1 MLLGLVGSLVL
12 VRLKF
17 FKTTIEFIY
26 KQFHGYKRTDLFLYY
41 LRIIYEL
48 QCMKRI
54 LLSILFGLL
63 GTLTY
68 SQVITGV
75 VMDQETKEPIAFA
88 SVYFSGTFVGT
99 TTDELGNFEMD
110 ITKYASRPLSI
121 SAVGYSSVSIS
132 EFVPG
137 EIHQVLL
144 VRQLYDI
151 EEVTV
156 KTKSLARRRRANMR
170 IFRNEFIGL
179 SVNAR
184 KCNILNEED
193 ITFNY
198 GSDKDIL
205 KAKAKAP
212 ILIQNLSLGYSIS
225 YHLERFKYERKT
237 KTMLFTG
244 SIIFNSDLA
253 SDEDN
258 MLLYERR
265 RANAYLGSCQ
275 HFFRALWAN
284 SLEESEFSVSSY
296 RSGEALSYEDLVY
309 QDQQGRKYM
318 RYHEDLVI
326 DYHSNLSYISF
337 IEGRVLFQ
345 EDGYFDPTPI
355 VWTGKMSLQRVA
367 DFLPYEYLLSE

>member
-1 MLLGLVGSLVL
+1 
-12 VRLKF
+12 
-17 FKTTIEFIY
+17 
-26 KQFHGYKRTDLFLYY
+26 
-41 LRIIYEL
+41 
-48 QCMKRI
+48 
-54 LLSILFGLL
+54 
-63 GTLTY
+63 
-68 SQVITGV
+68 
-75 VMDQETKEPIAFA
+75 
-88 SVYFSGTFVGT
+88 
-99 TTDELGNFEMD
+99 
-110 ITKYASRPLSI
+110 
-121 SAVGYSSVSIS
+121 
-132 EFVPG
+132 
-137 EIHQVLL
+137 
-144 VRQLYDI
+144 
-151 EEVTV
+151 
-156 KTKSLARRRRANMR
+156 
-170 IFRNEFIGL
+170 
-179 SVNAR
+179 
-184 KCNILNEED
+184 
-193 ITFNY
+193 
-198 GSDKDIL
+198 
-205 KAKAKAP
+205 
-212 ILIQNLSLGYSIS
+212 
-225 YHLERFKYERKT
+225 
-237 KTMLFTG
+237 MLFTG

-326 DYHSNLSYISF
+326 DYHSDLSYISF